1 MNSTRYFRLLENLD
15 RFAADPPLTAAS
27 GRAPQS
33 LAAVLGKD
41 GRRLRRS
48 VRTAAGLRGTAGAD
62 AALHE
67 VRKSAKRLHYAADAA
82 SPVDPKAARRLGT
95 SLRRIQKIL
104 GRHQDSVVT
113 RELLLRLRAEARA
126 SGEDGF
132 AYGLLYGRE
141 QSSAE
146 ESEAA
151 FRAAWRAFPR
161 KLLR

>member
-1 MNSTRYFRLLENLD
+1 
-15 RFAADPPLTAAS
+15 
-27 GRAPQS
+27 
-33 LAAVLGKD
+33 
-41 GRRLRRS
+41 
-48 VRTAAGLRGTAGAD
+48 
-62 AALHE
+62 
-67 VRKSAKRLHYAADAA
+67 
-82 SPVDPKAARRLGT
+82 VDPKAARRLGT